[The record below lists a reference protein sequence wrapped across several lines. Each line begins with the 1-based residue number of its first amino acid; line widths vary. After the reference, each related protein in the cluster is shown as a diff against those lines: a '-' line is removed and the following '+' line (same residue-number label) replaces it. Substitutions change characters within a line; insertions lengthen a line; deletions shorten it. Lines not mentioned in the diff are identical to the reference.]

1 MVSVRL
7 SEDEYIALRELCST
21 TGARSVS
28 DLTRDA
34 MRAFLGGATREE
46 ALHARMSEVRDQMN
60 HLGRRIDEL
69 AERIGS
75 QNKQI
80 ES

>member
-1 MVSVRL
+1 
-7 SEDEYIALRELCST
+7 
-21 TGARSVS
+21 
-28 DLTRDA
+28 
-34 MRAFLGGATREE
+34 
-46 ALHARMSEVRDQMN
+46 MSEVRDQMN